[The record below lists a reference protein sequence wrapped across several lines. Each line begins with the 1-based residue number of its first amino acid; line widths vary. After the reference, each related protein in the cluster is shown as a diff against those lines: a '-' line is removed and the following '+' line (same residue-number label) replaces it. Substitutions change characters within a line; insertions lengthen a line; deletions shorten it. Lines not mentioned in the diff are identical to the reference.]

1 MTASHSNSRIPEEA
15 HGHTEP
21 TPHHAV
27 PYYKI
32 FTLLCV
38 LTIVTVGIYF
48 LLVKM
53 EVQNEL
59 VRVVV
64 ALSIAAVK
72 AGFVALFFMHLKF
85 EGKLIYLI
93 AIIPLILTVLLVA
106 ALIPD
111 VIHGPLF
118 NPLPPLPSAEH
129 VEHAEHTEH

>member
-1 MTASHSNSRIPEEA
+1 MTSHANSRIPEEP
-15 HGHTEP
+15 HGHTES

-32 FTLLCV
+32 FIL
-38 LTIVTVGIYF
+38 LTILTVVTVAAYF
-48 LLVKM
+48 LLAKVG
-53 EVQNEL
+53 VHNEL
-59 VRVVV
+59 VRVAV

-93 AIIPLILTVLLVA
+93 AIVPLILTVLLVS

-111 VIHGPLF
+111 VIHGHLF
-118 NPLPPLPSAEH
+118 NPLPP
-129 VEHAEHTEH
+129 VEKPAH